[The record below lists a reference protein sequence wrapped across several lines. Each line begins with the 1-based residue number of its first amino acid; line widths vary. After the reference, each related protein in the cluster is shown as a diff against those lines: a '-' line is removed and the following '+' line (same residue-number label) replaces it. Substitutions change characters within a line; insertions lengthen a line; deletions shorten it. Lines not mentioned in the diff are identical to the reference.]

1 MLLAGGVVSAGVA
14 AAGVYAHKGWGGPNV
29 SAATEE
35 EGEMVNID
43 DAGPDQPASSRST
56 WRESAGRTTGR
67 DGYVFGD
74 LTRGGIRN
82 FYGTKTAAEVEED
95 KAIEAASD
103 EQYTQVQK
111 LVREAVKVFRARG
124 YNGSINMSHTVA
136 YFNESCSV
144 KVDASEDAPWL
155 TGCDEGSATSMDAVT
170 EQGKAGR
177 VFTTLLTRLERRA
190 LAWESMSG
198 NEGLDPSLTS
208 AAQIGFAIPV
218 VKLGWGV
225 SVSLTV
231 TTSSLLRWSAH
242 YASLQRR
249 EEEEAQTVSIASA
262 VSLASV
268 NKALKIVESET
279 RAS

>member
-1 MLLAGGVVSAGVA
+1 MLLAGGVVGVA

-249 EEEEAQTVSIASA
+249 EEEEAQTASIASA